1 MISLAD
7 FESRIAGLD
16 RRLRPIADRP
26 VDITVPGWGE
36 HIVSAPLPPD
46 QAGVRAEMESLL
58 RELIAAYQKT
68 SEDVRMT
75 LRKFFADYR
84 AFSWA
89 ASLHSNPRTAEGLR
103 DQLLLF
109 SLKDQGR
116 DSRDALL
123 ELQHLCGEARLSGL
137 DAAPIFQEVAV
148 LSSEVNK
155 FKMGS
160 TKEMLLNAC

>member
-7 FESRIAGLD
+7 FESRIAGLE

-36 HIVSAPLPPD
+36 RLVATPNLLD
-46 QAGVRAEMESLL
+46 EAGVRAEMQSLL
-58 RELIAAYQKT
+58 RELIVVYQKT
-68 SEDVRMT
+68 SKDVRVA
-75 LRKFFADYR
+75 LRKFLADYR
-84 AFSWA
+84 AFAWA
-89 ASLHSNPRTAEGLR
+89 ASLPSDSRTAEGLR

-123 ELQHLCGEARLSGL
+123 ELQHLCREARISGV
-137 DAAPIFQEVAV
+137 DAAPILKEVAA
-148 LSSEVNK
+148 LSSEENK

-160 TKEMLLNAC
+160 TKEMLLKA

>member
-7 FESRIAGLD
+7 FESRIAGLE
-16 RRLRPIADRP
+16 RGLRPIADRP
-26 VDITVPGWGE
+26 VAITVPGWGE
-36 HIVSAPLPPD
+36 RLVRAPHPLD
-46 QAGVRAEMESLL
+46 EAGVRAEMESLL
-58 RELIAAYQKT
+58 RELIAVYRKT
-68 SEDVRMT
+68 SEDVREA
-75 LRKFFADYR
+75 LREFFAHYQ
-84 AFSWA
+84 AFAWA
-89 ASLHSNPRTAEGLR
+89 ASLPSNPRTAKGLR

-123 ELQHLCGEARLSGL
+123 ELQQLCQEARISGV
-137 DAAPIFQEVAV
+137 DAPAIFKEVAA

-160 TKEMLLNAC
+160 TKEMLLKVC